1 MKLFLTSS
9 TITSELVERFEKL
22 IGKGIRGLKVAF
34 IPDASFGVSDIKDI
48 SWVEEEKQFLIDTY
62 DWDVTSIVLKD
73 LKKVTLDIFE
83 GYDAI
88 FVNGGFSGYLA
99 KEMRRTGFDKVLP
112 ELLNKG
118 IVYVGSSAGSM
129 VISKTQDASSWY
141 INEPE
146 PEAINIPALGYI
158 DFQIYPHIK
167 PELVEQIRKLR
178 DPNLSYYLL
187 KDGEAISVTNDRV
200 IIHGNNVKHLPKATQ
215 T

>member
-9 TITSELVERFEKL
+9 TITSELVEPFEKL

-146 PEAINIPALGYI
+146 PEAINIPGLGYI